1 MLVHTFWI
9 LGYPGETYEE
19 MQNTVNFA
27 MNSGADSF
35 GFAILNPLPGTPI
48 YRKVMKEGLW
58 WNGRTMD
65 DMMLRSS
72 LIKVDGFSGPE
83 EFEKFVNEANT
94 KANLLLKERDLKSF
108 KYKYGEKADK
118 ANHLQ
123 RQT

>member
-1 MLVHTFWI
+1 MA
-9 LGYPGETYEE
+9 E
-19 MQNTVNFA
+19 
-27 MNSGADSF
+27 
-35 GFAILNPLPGTPI
+35 
-48 YRKVMKEGLW
+48 LW
-58 WNGRTMD
+58 MT
-65 DMMLRSS
+65 LRSS

-94 KANLLLKERDLKSF
+94 KANLLLKEREPQRF